1 MPGQEIVFIGI
12 GMDEATLAR
21 LFRRFEPGDGSLTR
35 RFGGTGLGLSMA
47 LEDARLHNG
56 ELEVYGE
63 PGKGANFV
71 LTLPKQ
77 AGGEIPQRIIPLKF

>member
-1 MPGQEIVFIGI
+1 
-12 GMDEATLAR
+12 
-21 LFRRFEPGDGSLTR
+21 
-35 RFGGTGLGLSMA
+35 MA